1 MRNDLHG
8 QCLWLETKLMPKFIV
23 DLWLDGYETEEQMVE
38 ACKVFIYEQLNFT
51 ASYVKIECFEEKDEK
66 NK

>member
-1 MRNDLHG
+1 
-8 QCLWLETKLMPKFIV
+8 MPKFIV

-51 ASYVKIECFEEKDEK
+51 ASSVDIEYIDEK
-66 NK
+66 NEIE